1 MRAHVEIDDILL
13 AQARRVTGLER
24 KSELVN
30 EALRQLV
37 LRAQVDAIEALKG
50 SANCARD
57 VRTLRNNRELLEDLE
72 DIGIAIERLKNPGR
86 RLTMEE
92 AEKELGLDG

>member
-1 MRAHVEIDDILL
+1 MLAHIEIDDILL
-13 AQARRVTGLER
+13 VQARRVTGLEK

-37 LRAQVDAIEALKG
+37 LHAQVEASETPNPG
-50 SANCARD
+50 NE
-57 VRTLRNNRELLEDLE
+57 ELLEDLE
-72 DIGIAIERLKNPGR
+72 DIETALERLRNPGR

-92 AEKELGLDG
+92 AERELGLGG